1 MKNKIL
7 PGMKGLNFQ
16 VLPKKQIT
24 MKSKNMILKN
34 DFKSA
39 E

>member
-1 MKNKIL
+1 
-7 PGMKGLNFQ
+7 MKGLNFQ

>member
-7 PGMKGLNFQ
+7 PGMKGLNYQ

-24 MKSKNMILKN
+24 MKSKNMIFKN

>member
-7 PGMKGLNFQ
+7 LGMKGLNYQ

>member
-1 MKNKIL
+1 MKNKIQS
-7 PGMKGLNFQ
+7 GIKGLNYQ
-16 VLPKKQIT
+16 VVPRKHYSL
-24 MKSKNMILKN
+24 KSKNMILKN

>member
-7 PGMKGLNFQ
+7 PGMKGLNYQ
-16 VLPKKQIT
+16 VLPKKQIPIRT
-24 MKSKNMILKN
+24 KNMILKN
-34 DFKSA
+34 DFKSV